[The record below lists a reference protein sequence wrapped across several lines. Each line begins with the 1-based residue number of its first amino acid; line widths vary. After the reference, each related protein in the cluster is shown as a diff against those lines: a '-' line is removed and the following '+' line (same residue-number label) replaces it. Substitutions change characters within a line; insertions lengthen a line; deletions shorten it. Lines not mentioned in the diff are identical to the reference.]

1 MEVKEFSHGGDVKS
15 FAKKH
20 GLKKVIDL
28 SSNINFLK
36 PKIALDFNKLD
47 ISSYPNYDDFY
58 TQVAKHFGVKKTQI
72 ELYNGGSS
80 AIFSLFKSL
89 HVKHCTI
96 YSPAYLEYKRVAK
109 LLDVKTKLIN
119 RFDDI
124 YKKPEKNSL
133 VIFVNPSTPD
143 GKLYDLKKLFKIWQE
158 VEATVL
164 VDESFLEFCKAKSCV
179 GMLKKYKKLYVLK
192 SMTKFYAS
200 AGVRVG
206 VIISKKKNIKKLKQN
221 EPLWKLSQF
230 DVSYLSEALKDK
242 KFAKKTL
249 KVTKK
254 NREFLVSLLK
264 RTEKFEKIYKSEANF
279 VLAKLKNQTAKEFQ
293 RSLIDKGVMVRE
305 CSNFDFL
312 GEKFVRIAVK
322 SKKDIN
328 TLLNKKIL

>member
-1 MEVKEFSHGGDVKS
+1 MKEFSHGGDVKS

-36 PKIALDFNKLD
+36 PKIDLDFNKLD
-47 ISSYPNYDDFY
+47 ISSYPNYDSFY
-58 TQVAKHFGVKKTQI
+58 TQVAKHFDVKKTQL

-80 AIFSLFKSL
+80 AIFSLLKSL

-96 YSPAYLEYKRVAK
+96 YSPAYLEYKRVTK
-109 LLDVKTKLIN
+109 LLGVKTELIN

-124 YKKPEKNSL
+124 YKKPKQNSL
-133 VIFVNPSTPD
+133 VVFVNPSTPD
-143 GKLYDLKKLFKIWQE
+143 GKLYDLKKLFKIWKE
-158 VEATVL
+158 VDATVL

-179 GMLKKYKKLYVLK
+179 GMLKKYKKLYILK

-221 EPLWKLSQF
+221 EPLWKLSKF
-230 DVSYLSEALKDK
+230 DVAYLNEALKDK
-242 KFAKKTL
+242 KFIKKTL

-254 NREFLVSLLK
+254 NREFLVNLLQNSD
-264 RTEKFEKIYKSEANF
+264 KFEKIYKSDANF
-279 VLAKLKNQTAKEFQ
+279 VLAKLKKQNAKEFQ
-293 RSLIDKGVMVRE
+293 DSLVDKGIMIRD

-312 GEKFVRIAVK
+312 DEKFVRIAVK
-322 SKKDIN
+322 SKKNIN

>member
-1 MEVKEFSHGGDVKS
+1 MKEFSHGGDVKS
-15 FAKKH
+15 FAKKY

-36 PKIALDFNKLD
+36 PKIDLDFNKLD

-58 TQVAKHFGVKKTQI
+58 KQVAKHFSVKKTQL

-80 AIFSLFKSL
+80 AIFTLFKEL
-89 HVKHCTI
+89 DVKHCTI

-109 LLDVKTKLIN
+109 LLHVKTELIN

-143 GKLYDLKKLFKIWQE
+143 GKLYDLKKLFKIWE
-158 VEATVL
+158 KAEATVL
-164 VDESFLEFCKAKSCV
+164 IDESFLEFCEAKSSV
-179 GMLKKYKKLYVLK
+179 GMLKKYKKLYILK

-230 DVSYLSEALKDK
+230 DIAYLSEALKDK

-254 NREFLVSLLK
+254 NREFLVNLLEK
-264 RTEKFEKIYKSEANF
+264 TDKFEKIYKSDANF
-279 VLAKLKNQTAKEFQ
+279 VLAKLKKQNAKEFQ
-293 RSLIDKGVMVRE
+293 DSLIDRGIMVRD

-312 GEKFVRIAVK
+312 NEKFVRIAVK
-322 SKKDIN
+322 SKKSM
-328 TLLNKKIL
+328 KEIL